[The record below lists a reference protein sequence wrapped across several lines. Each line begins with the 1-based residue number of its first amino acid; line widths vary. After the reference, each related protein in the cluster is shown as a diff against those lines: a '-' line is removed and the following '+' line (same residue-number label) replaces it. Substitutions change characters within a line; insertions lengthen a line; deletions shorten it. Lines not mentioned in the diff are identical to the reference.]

1 MSQRLTGDS
10 NYSRIL
16 NQESTTT
23 AGGEQGGLRVMSIHR
38 GYGLT
43 KPLDEPTPG
52 SHTFTVDKENLVV
65 NSPYAY
71 QRTTT
76 PVQAQGS
83 LVKKAGNSHMKDKSP
98 YRLRSMLLDDMNV

>member
-1 MSQRLTGDS
+1 
-10 NYSRIL
+10 
-16 NQESTTT
+16 
-23 AGGEQGGLRVMSIHR
+23 MSIHR

-52 SHTFTVDKENLVV
+52 SQTFVADKENLVT

-76 PVQAQGS
+76 TPVQGS

-98 YRLRSMLLDDMNV
+98 YRLRSMLLDNMNV